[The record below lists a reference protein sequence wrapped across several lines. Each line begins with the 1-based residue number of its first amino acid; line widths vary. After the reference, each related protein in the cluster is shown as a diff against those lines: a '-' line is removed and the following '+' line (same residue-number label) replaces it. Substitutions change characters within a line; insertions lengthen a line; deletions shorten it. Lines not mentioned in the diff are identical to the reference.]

1 LNTSPGVC
9 ADPDQPGS
17 ASMKQPPRDEL
28 ERLRSL
34 RTAIEHHNHCYFV
47 LDHPEIP
54 DAEYDRLV
62 RELREIETRYP
73 QLASADS
80 PTQRVGGNARA
91 EFGEVQHRLPMLSLD
106 NAFSREEV
114 EAFDRRIRERL
125 GSVTEIAYS
134 CEPKLDGL
142 AISVTY
148 QDGIFLRAATRGD
161 GTTGEDVTDNVRTIR
176 AVPLQLL
183 GRGWP
188 GVFEARGEV
197 FMPLAGFEAMNRRA
211 LERGERTFVNP
222 RNAAAGSLRQLDPKI
237 TAARPLEVFFYG
249 IGYHEAG
256 ALPQRHG
263 EILATMQAWG
273 LRSSPEARVVRGVE
287 GLLAYHDAMLAQR
300 PHLGYQIDGV
310 VYKIDSIEQ
319 QGRLGFVARA
329 PRWAIAH
336 KFPAEEEMTVVRE
349 IEWQVGRTG
358 ALTPVARLEP
368 VFVGGVTVSN
378 ATLHNIDELHRKD
391 VRVGDTVIVRR
402 AGDVIPEVVSVVL
415 QRRPAHS
422 RAVELPA
429 KCPVCGS
436 VVEKSEAAAI
446 ARCSGGLYCAA
457 QRKESLLHFASR
469 RAMDIEGLGSR
480 LVEQLVDADLVR
492 SAADLYELSVV
503 TLAQLDRMGEKSAA
517 KLVAALDASKQTT
530 LGRFLFSL
538 GIRDVGEATAQ
549 ALANHF
555 GSIERLMSASLGE
568 IEEVPDVGPIVAG
581 HVRRFFDEAH
591 NREVI
596 DKLLAHGVRWPD
608 LRATSAESR
617 PLAGKSFVIT
627 GTLEAM
633 SRDEAQDRV
642 RALGGRASGSVSA
655 RTDYLVVGRE
665 PGSKLRKA
673 EALGVKVLDEQEFLT
688 LVGS

>member
-1 LNTSPGVC
+1 
-9 ADPDQPGS
+9 
-17 ASMKQPPRDEL
+17 
-28 ERLRSL
+28 
-34 RTAIEHHNHCYFV
+34 
-47 LDHPEIP
+47 
-54 DAEYDRLV
+54 
-62 RELREIETRYP
+62 
-73 QLASADS
+73 
-80 PTQRVGGNARA
+80 
-91 EFGEVQHRLPMLSLD
+91 
-106 NAFSREEV
+106 
-114 EAFDRRIRERL
+114 
-125 GSVTEIAYS
+125 
-134 CEPKLDGL
+134 
-142 AISVTY
+142 
-148 QDGIFLRAATRGD
+148 
-161 GTTGEDVTDNVRTIR
+161 
-176 AVPLQLL
+176 
-183 GRGWP
+183 
-188 GVFEARGEV
+188 
-197 FMPLAGFEAMNRRA
+197 
-211 LERGERTFVNP
+211 
-222 RNAAAGSLRQLDPKI
+222 
-237 TAARPLEVFFYG
+237 
-249 IGYHEAG
+249 
-256 ALPQRHG
+256 
-263 EILATMQAWG
+263 
-273 LRSSPEARVVRGVE
+273 
-287 GLLAYHDAMLAQR
+287 
-300 PHLGYQIDGV
+300 
-310 VYKIDSIEQ
+310 
-319 QGRLGFVARA
+319 
-329 PRWAIAH
+329 
-336 KFPAEEEMTVVRE
+336 
-349 IEWQVGRTG
+349 
-358 ALTPVARLEP
+358 
-368 VFVGGVTVSN
+368 
-378 ATLHNIDELHRKD
+378 
-391 VRVGDTVIVRR
+391 
-402 AGDVIPEVVSVVL
+402 
-415 QRRPAHS
+415 
-422 RAVELPA
+422 
-429 KCPVCGS
+429 
-436 VVEKSEAAAI
+436 
-446 ARCSGGLYCAA
+446 
-457 QRKESLLHFASR
+457 
-469 RAMDIEGLGSR
+469 MDIEGLGSR